1 MNRRVLLVGTLIVVP
16 LLVFLALSF
25 GKDPRAIESPLVD
38 APAPGF
44 DLLDLDGQPITLNE
58 LRGQP
63 VMINFWATWCQPCI
77 VEHPVL
83 QAAARR
89 FAGRAHFIGIVY
101 QDDPDLIRS
110 FVAQRGGWG
119 RTLLDPD
126 GETAIAYGVYG
137 APETFFIDAGGTVVR
152 KVTGPMEANFLAG
165 IIEGLL

>member
-1 MNRRVLLVGTLIVVP
+1 VNRRVLLVGSLIVVP

-25 GKDPRAIESPLVD
+25 GKDPRAIESPLID

-44 DLLDLDGQPITLNE
+44 ALFDLDGQPVDLAE

-77 VEHPVL
+77 VEHPAL

-89 FAGRAHFIGIVY
+89 YEGRAHFIGIVY
-101 QDDPDLIRS
+101 QDDAALIRS
-110 FVAQRGGWG
+110 FIASRGGWG

-126 GETAIAYGVYG
+126 GETAIAFGVYG
-137 APETFFIDAGGTVVR
+137 APETFFIDADGTVVR
-152 KVTGPMEANFLAG
+152 KVTGAMGIDFVSG

>member
-1 MNRRVLLVGTLIVVP
+1 VNRKVLLVGTAIVVP
-16 LLVFLALSF
+16 LLIFLALSF

-38 APAPGF
+38 TLAPGF
-44 DLLDLDGQPITLNE
+44 ALLDLDGQPVDLAQ

-63 VMINFWATWCQPCI
+63 VMINFWATWCRPCV

-83 QAAARR
+83 QAIAQRYE
-89 FAGRAHFIGIVY
+89 GRAHFVGIVY
-101 QDDPDLIRS
+101 QDDPELIRG
-110 FVAQRGGWG
+110 FVARRGGWG

-137 APETFFIDAGGTVVR
+137 APETFFIDSGGTVVR
-152 KVTGPMEANFLAG
+152 KVTGAMGADFLSG

>member
-1 MNRRVLLVGTLIVVP
+1 MNRRVLLFGALIVVP

-25 GKDPRAIESPLVD
+25 GKDPGAVESPLLD

-44 DLLDLDGQPITLNE
+44 ALSDLDGQPVTLDQ

-89 FAGRAHFIGIVY
+89 YEGRAHFIGIVY
-101 QDDPDLIRS
+101 QDDPELIRG
-110 FVAQRGGWG
+110 FLARRGGWG
-119 RTLLDPD
+119 RTLLDPK
-126 GETAIAYGVYG
+126 GEMQSS
-137 APETFFIDAGGTVVR
+137 TVSGLPTGFEVCPSCGR
-152 KVTGPMEANFLAG
+152 SSKRIIKV
-165 IIEGLL
+165 

>member
-16 LLVFLALSF
+16 LLIFLALSF

-44 DLLDLDGQPITLNE
+44 ELTDLDGQPVSLDQ

-77 VEHPVL
+77 AEHPVL
-83 QAAARR
+83 QAAAQRY
-89 FAGRAHFIGIVY
+89 AGRAHFIGIVY
-101 QDDPDLIRS
+101 QDEPALIRA
-110 FVAQRGGWG
+110 FLARRGGWG

-137 APETFFIDAGGTVVR
+137 APETFFIDSGGTVVR
-152 KVTGPMEANFLAG
+152 KVTGPMSPDFLAD
-165 IIEGLL
+165 IVEGLL